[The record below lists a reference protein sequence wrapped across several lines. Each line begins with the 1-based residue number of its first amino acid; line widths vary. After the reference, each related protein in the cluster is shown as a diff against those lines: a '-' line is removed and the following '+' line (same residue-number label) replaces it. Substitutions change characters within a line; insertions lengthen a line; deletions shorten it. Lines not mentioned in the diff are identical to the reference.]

1 MVYVLWGVDAIFG
14 NGYGTQGQ
22 SYVALRQRSETSV
35 VFHFRNLILGI
46 KCFMLITLKVM
57 PVVKWLANQA
67 SNLVVQDP
75 FLGG

>member
-14 NGYGTQGQ
+14 NGYETQGQ

>member
-22 SYVALRQRSETSV
+22 SYVALRQRSEMSV
-35 VFHFRNLILGI
+35 VFHFRNLLLGI

>member
-14 NGYGTQGQ
+14 NRYGTQGQ
-22 SYVALRQRSETSV
+22 SYVALCQRSETSV